1 MNKVYT
7 VIYTDLGD
15 SCDGF
20 ARVLGTYQTK
30 EEAQHKMNADVED
43 YRKDN
48 GLPYTIDKG
57 DCILLGDEHY
67 GCQWQILEINIET
80 KGPYNE

>member
-1 MNKVYT
+1 MSKVYT
-7 VIYTDLGD
+7 VIYTDFGD

-20 ARVLGTYQTK
+20 ARILGTYKTK
-30 EEAQHKMNADVED
+30 DDALNAMNKDIAD

-67 GCQWQILEINIET
+67 GCQWQILEIKMEVS
-80 KGPYNE
+80 NE